1 MTTEIDLGCS
11 IMQLVD
17 KISDDISISYKLKLD
32 EKIIKVAGKN
42 IEYFKNKYD
51 LSTAK
56 KSLKLYY
63 ADMIPSIQK
72 ESIPQEVSNV
82 KFTTS
87 LENIHS
93 LEDEDY
99 QKGILSK
106 IN

>member
-1 MTTEIDLGCS
+1 MEVKTTIQSERKHNFSLQQLSNSVSDKVVICSIMTTEIDLGCS

-56 KSLKLYY
+56 KSLKLY
-63 ADMIPSIQK
+63 
-72 ESIPQEVSNV
+72 
-82 KFTTS
+82 
-87 LENIHS
+87 
-93 LEDEDY
+93 
-99 QKGILSK
+99 
-106 IN
+106 